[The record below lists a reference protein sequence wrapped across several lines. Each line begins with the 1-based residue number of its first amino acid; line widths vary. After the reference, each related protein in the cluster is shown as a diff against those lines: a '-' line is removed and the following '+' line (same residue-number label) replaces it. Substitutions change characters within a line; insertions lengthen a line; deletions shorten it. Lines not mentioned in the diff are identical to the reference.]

1 MKKLLSILLFFPL
14 ILFGQENY
22 SLSFDGIDDY
32 IVIPDFEF
40 ESEDISEFSFSTLCK
55 VNQVNH
61 IQNIFRKKWGDG
73 LWLRF
78 KATQDGG
85 QLTFN
90 NGNAGGI
97 VEFETTLYDFS
108 DFHYLSLTYSNAILN
123 LYIDSLLI
131 ESINYTPTINTAVGE
146 DLLLGA
152 GIEPDN
158 GDEEHINGIMDN
170 VSFWRTSL
178 SQDEINEYISCPII
192 ENHNDLIACWNFN
205 EGDGYTLFDLS
216 NNDFHGTA
224 YGVTYSQDVS
234 ENNCIG
240 CKNPDA
246 INYDENA
253 IEEDEQLCI
262 YSQDYV
268 HGLWNQ
274 VDDGAIEFSDYQEQA
289 TTSLSS
295 LQQALDTWNTT
306 IDLSAGWNMFGY
318 DCPSSIDVAEGL
330 SNHTE
335 SIIITKDNNGN
346 VYMPEFGFNGIGD
359 FTPGFGYQIKLTEA
373 IEGFSL
379 CDWYVNDIPEDNIVS
394 LQDSLQLINSQ
405 IGCADSL
412 ACNFDITKLY
422 DDGSCEYAEQGYDCE
437 SNITDPFIGM
447 EDYGG
452 IIFYIDESGQHGLVA
467 ALEDLEGAYEWGCYQ
482 QEVNGA
488 DGTYLGTG
496 HQNTIDIVNQGCATE
511 NGGITA
517 AQAVLY
523 TEINGY
529 SDWYIPSKDELVEM
543 YNTIGNG
550 GSDGNVGNFINNF
563 YWSSSEYINEFFAW
577 VVNFNDG
584 WTVNGDKYYS
594 GRVRVIRS
602 F

>member
-1 MKKLLSILLFFPL
+1 MKKLIYILLFVPVA
-14 ILFGQENY
+14 LFGQDNY
-22 SLSFDGIDDY
+22 SLSFDGVNDY
-32 IVIPDFEF
+32 VELGILSPFNQN
-40 ESEDISEFSFSTLCK
+40 ESLSLEVKFKWSGVLDSQGQYILQFAQNGPGNITISMD
-55 VNQVNH
+55 NN
-61 IQNIFRKKWGDG
+61 
-73 LWLRF
+73 
-78 KATQDGG
+78 G
-85 QLTFN
+85 QLKGGILQCNCEADYASYLYYQIEPNEWYHVIYSYETSNGDSKLWVNNNLVGEGNYPFN
-90 NGNAGGI
+90 SYYNINNSPSRVGNYHFNSYHFNGNIAYAQI
-97 VEFETTLYDFS
+97 VNDVLQPSPSSSPHE
-108 DFHYLSLTYSNAILN
+108 NAI
-123 LYIDSLLI
+123 
-131 ESINYTPTINTAVGE
+131 G
-146 DLLLGA
+146 
-152 GIEPDN
+152 
-158 GDEEHINGIMDN
+158 
-170 VSFWRTSL
+170 
-178 SQDEINEYISCPII
+178 
-192 ENHNDLIACWNFN
+192 CWDFN
-205 EGDGYTLFDLS
+205 EGSGTTLVDLS
-216 NNDFHGTA
+216 GNGNHG
-224 YGVTYSQDVS
+224 V
-234 ENNCIG
+234 
-240 CKNPDA
+240 
-246 INYDENA
+246 INGA
-253 IEEDEQLCI
+253 I
-262 YSQDYV
+262 YSDDVPEQNSDDSNEV
-268 HGLWNQ
+268 SIIDQLNQSFDAWN
-274 VDDGAIEFSDYQEQA
+274 VS
-289 TTSLSS
+289 
-295 LQQALDTWNTT
+295 
-306 IDLSAGWNMFGY
+306 IDLSSGWNMFGY
-318 DCPSSIDVAEGL
+318 GCPSSIDVAEGL

-335 SIIITKDNNGN
+335 SISITKDNNGN
-346 VYMPEFGFNGIGD
+346 VYMPEFSFNGIGNL
-359 FTPGFGYQIKLTEA
+359 TPGFGYQIKLTEA

-447 EDYGG
+447 DDYGG